1 MSMLFKVT
9 SQGDVVYVRTQGD
22 GRDVP
27 AILAKHFGAISA
39 GIYDVKHIEESEL
52 PADKEPLE

>member
-27 AILAKHFGAISA
+27 AILAKHFGAIPA
-39 GIYDVKHIEESEL
+39 GVYDAKHIEESEL
-52 PADKEPLE
+52 PADEEVLE